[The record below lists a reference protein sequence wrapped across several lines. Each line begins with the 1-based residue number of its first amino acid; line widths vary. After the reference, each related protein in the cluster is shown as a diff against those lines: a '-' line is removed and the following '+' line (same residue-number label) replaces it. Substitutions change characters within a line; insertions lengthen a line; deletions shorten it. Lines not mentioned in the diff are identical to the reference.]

1 VNDPARLQAS
11 LQVLVEKANAEIA
24 RHQSETTVRLEAEQS
39 GRVTYY
45 ALRGLPFEVHY
56 AYASGFLVAGPNR
69 AQVAQALRTHA
80 SGDTLGR
87 SARFRAL
94 LPADGQDHVSG
105 LIYQNLGAS
114 LGAVLGAAGS
124 AVSDEQ
130 RGTLESMARQSQAS
144 LVCAYGREDGITVAS
159 NVGLTDFDPAELALP
174 MLLERVLPGTAR
186 RRTP

>member
-1 VNDPARLQAS
+1 
-11 LQVLVEKANAEIA
+11 
-24 RHQSETTVRLEAEQS
+24 
-39 GRVTYY
+39 
-45 ALRGLPFEVHY
+45 
-56 AYASGFLVAGPNR
+56 
-69 AQVAQALRTHA
+69 

-87 SARFRAL
+87 SSRFRAL

-105 LIYQNLGAS
+105 LFYQNLGAS

-130 RGTLESMARQSQAS
+130 RGTLESMARESQAS

-174 MLLERVLPGTAR
+174 MLLER
-186 RRTP
+186 